1 MKKIFALLLT
11 AFVALC
17 ANELKFGTA
26 ANYPPF
32 EYIDENNKI
41 TGFDIDLIDEISK
54 RAGFSYKIINM
65 SFDGLIPA
73 LKAGKIN
80 GIISAM
86 SATPDRLKS
95 IDFTKPYYLTENIYL
110 KKKGNDALKAKEELA
125 DKKVGVQQ
133 GTIQE
138 LAANAINGAKVVPSE
153 DTVPLIMGLKVGKF
167 DAVILDS
174 SIGYGFI
181 KKNPEVEAFF
191 KEVDGSEGFSIAFDK
206 NKQSEL
212 IAKINQI
219 LDEMKKDGSY
229 DALLKKYE
237 LK

>member
-125 DKKVGVQQ
+125 G
-133 GTIQE
+133 
-138 LAANAINGAKVVPSE
+138 
-153 DTVPLIMGLKVGKF
+153 
-167 DAVILDS
+167 
-174 SIGYGFI
+174 
-181 KKNPEVEAFF
+181 
-191 KEVDGSEGFSIAFDK
+191 
-206 NKQSEL
+206 
-212 IAKINQI
+212 
-219 LDEMKKDGSY
+219 
-229 DALLKKYE
+229 
-237 LK
+237 

>member
-1 MKKIFALLLT
+1 M
-11 AFVALC
+11 
-17 ANELKFGTA
+17 
-26 ANYPPF
+26 
-32 EYIDENNKI
+32 
-41 TGFDIDLIDEISK
+41 
-54 RAGFSYKIINM
+54 
-65 SFDGLIPA
+65 
-73 LKAGKIN
+73 
-80 GIISAM
+80 
-86 SATPDRLKS
+86 
-95 IDFTKPYYLTENIYL
+95 
-110 KKKGNDALKAKEELA
+110 
-125 DKKVGVQQ
+125 QQ

-138 LAANAINGAKVVPSE
+138 LAANAINGAKVVPAE

-181 KKNPEVEAFF
+181 KKNPEIEAFF

-206 NKQSEL
+206 NKESEL

>member
-41 TGFDIDLIDEISK
+41 T
-54 RAGFSYKIINM
+54 YKIINV
-65 SFDGLIPA
+65 SSDGLIPA
-73 LKAGKIN
+73 LKAGKRN
-80 GIISAM
+80 CIISAM
-86 SATPDRLKS
+86 SATSDRLKS
-95 IDFTKPYYLTENIYL
+95 IDFTKPYYLTENLYL
-110 KKKGNDALKAKEELA
+110 KKKDNDALKAKEELA
-125 DKKVGVQQ
+125 GKRVGVQQ
-133 GTIQE
+133 GTVQE
-138 LAANAINGAKVVPSE
+138 LAAYAKNGVKVVPSE

-174 SIGYGFI
+174 SIGYGFV
-181 KKNPEVEAFF
+181 KKNPELEAFF

-206 NKQSEL
+206 GKESAL
-212 IAKINQI
+212 IEKINQI

-229 DALLKKYE
+229 EALLKKYD

>member
-17 ANELKFGTA
+17 ANELQFGTA

-41 TGFDIDLIDEISK
+41 TGFDIELIDEISK

-86 SATPDRLKS
+86 SATSDRLKS
-95 IDFTKPYYLTENIYL
+95 IDFTKPYYLTENLYL

-125 DKKVGVQQ
+125 GKRVGVQQ
-133 GTIQE
+133 GTVQE
-138 LAANAINGAKVVPSE
+138 LAANAINGVKVVPSE

-174 SIGYGFI
+174 SIGYGFV
-181 KKNPEVEAFF
+181 KKNPELEAFF

-206 NKQSEL
+206 GKESAL
-212 IAKINQI
+212 IEKINQI

-229 DALLKKYE
+229 EALLKKYD

>member
-1 MKKIFALLLT
+1 MKNASSS
-11 AFVALC
+11 
-17 ANELKFGTA
+17 
-26 ANYPPF
+26 
-32 EYIDENNKI
+32 
-41 TGFDIDLIDEISK
+41 GFFL
-54 RAGFSYKIINM
+54 
-65 SFDGLIPA
+65 
-73 LKAGKIN
+73 
-80 GIISAM
+80 
-86 SATPDRLKS
+86 
-95 IDFTKPYYLTENIYL
+95 TKPYYLTENIYL

-125 DKKVGVQQ
+125 GKKVGVQQ